1 MVCIRFTLGI
11 EHSTGFDKCIMCPP
25 FQYHRTASPPRTA
38 PVLRLCILP
47 PPTPTPRP
55 LSFLSPLGLPC
66 VEWVGFRA
74 AQRRGGESVR
84 GGGGGGP
91 RGCDAGKE
99 GAGPGGGPPL
109 TPLTLFAQGCAAM
122 PNSTGT
128 AGSHGGRGAAWSRRR
143 PTATRDPSSTSSG
156 SARGASP
163 PAWGRRAR
171 RGLETPGNLFRTS
184 SVRSDG
190 D

>member
-1 MVCIRFTLGI
+1 MHHV
-11 EHSTGFDKCIMCPP
+11 STIPVSQNSFAA
-25 FQYHRTASPPRTA
+25 RNSPCA
-38 PVLRLCILP
+38 PSLHP
-47 PPTPTPRP
+47 SSPPRP

-66 VEWVGFRA
+66 VEWVDFRA

-109 TPLTLFAQGCAAM
+109 TPLTLFAQDCAAM

-163 PAWGRRAR
+163 PAWGPRAR
-171 RGLETPGNLFRTS
+171 AEVWRSRAICSELA
-184 SVRSDG
+184 VRDRMG
-190 D
+190 TR